1 MVTRMTEDEKID
13 LLMEVVRLKNEGKE
27 AESDKLFKT
36 IPLEPQFA
44 QDIKDVYG
52 ADFLIEHGYNI
63 SEAEAKFG
71 KDWISK

>member
-1 MVTRMTEDEKID
+1 MQTQMTEDERID
-13 LLMEVVRLKNEGKE
+13 ILMEVVRLKKEGKE
-27 AESDKLFKT
+27 AESEALMRT
-36 IPLEPQFA
+36 IPLRPEFA

-71 KDWISK
+71 KDWLSK